1 MESPSFSRNSEKYSE
16 LLALLG
22 LTLLSVLYLLLFR
35 VSGLEFPPVWPDEV
49 LFYSP
54 SLDFAVHGTFR
65 TDVSEGLIRGM
76 ESKTL
81 WMPPVFFLSNG
92 VVISLFGEGLETV
105 RFFAAILTLANV
117 WIFWFLL
124 RYFDFSFRAR
134 LGACLLLFTDILFLR
149 VGWTARM
156 EALCLFWALL
166 ALFVLARG
174 IGRGSSLRQ
183 WETFL
188 AGFLLGLSFLSHPFG
203 AIFGIPALFLIHLT
217 KSWKAWMFWLGGT
230 VPVLAWGIWIHP
242 DWDIFLFQFGAQF
255 GRKRDLFQSFS
266 PITKIKV
273 ILGGY
278 EGPGYR
284 LFFYLALAY
293 GLWVVR
299 GEIKDKPR
307 SAWFFGFWTLSILFF
322 LILSTEYYYVMYLCI
337 PLSAL
342 GGFFFERIRSRRVQS
357 IAAILIFSNLAI
369 LFNAYRRI
377 GFANPE
383 FDLGEKFYETLRPE
397 IKGSKKI
404 YLQAIPD
411 PYFRIR
417 KENPNIRI
425 LEFIPGE
432 LPIPKEDFLSTLETV
447 DTFVFSEGQKRNE
460 FVRSYL
466 DENQSKF
473 RKTKILAEPSTIR
486 KLARAEAEIY
496 RRR

>member
-92 VVISLFGEGLETV
+92 IVISLFGEGLETV

-230 VPVLAWGIWIHP
+230 VPILAWGIWIHP
-242 DWDIFLFQFGAQF
+242 DWDIF
-255 GRKRDLFQSFS
+255 
-266 PITKIKV
+266 
-273 ILGGY
+273 
-278 EGPGYR
+278 
-284 LFFYLALAY
+284 
-293 GLWVVR
+293 
-299 GEIKDKPR
+299 
-307 SAWFFGFWTLSILFF
+307 
-322 LILSTEYYYVMYLCI
+322 
-337 PLSAL
+337 
-342 GGFFFERIRSRRVQS
+342 
-357 IAAILIFSNLAI
+357 FSNSEH
-369 LFNAYRRI
+369 NSEERRTYS
-377 GFANPE
+377 NP
-383 FDLGEKFYETLRPE
+383 FLLLLR
-397 IKGSKKI
+397 SK
-404 YLQAIPD
+404 
-411 PYFRIR
+411 
-417 KENPNIRI
+417 
-425 LEFIPGE
+425 
-432 LPIPKEDFLSTLETV
+432 
-447 DTFVFSEGQKRNE
+447 
-460 FVRSYL
+460 
-466 DENQSKF
+466 
-473 RKTKILAEPSTIR
+473 
-486 KLARAEAEIY
+486 
-496 RRR
+496 